1 MQRIAI
7 VDGLRSPFIKAWTS
21 FNDVTAQKL
30 GAFCCRQLLEETN
43 IKAGQIDEVIFGTVA
58 QPAEAANIARVIS
71 LYANIPVEKRAY
83 TVSRNCASGFEA
95 VSSAYEKI
103 QVGLDSVV
111 LAGGSE
117 SMSNIPFFFS
127 KDTAKILL
135 QLNKAKTFFAK
146 LKTVSKIRPRHL
158 KPIPGLFLG
167 LSDPVCGLSMG
178 QTAEILAKEYG
189 ITRQAQDEFSLASH
203 KKSIAAREKL
213 REEITPFMV
222 GAPGFKNLISDDNGP
237 RENQTLEAL
246 AKLKPYFERYTGTVT
261 AGNSS
266 QITDG
271 ACALL
276 IMTEDKAKS
285 LGYEPLGYIRAYTY
299 VGLEPQKMGLGP
311 AYAIPEVLKKAELTL
326 KDMDLIEINEAFAVQ
341 VLASLKL
348 LSTKSFIEENFSNH
362 KDLAGFKM
370 DKLNVNGG
378 AVSLGHPVG
387 STGARMILT
396 ILKEM
401 KRRNSKF
408 GLASLCVGGGQ
419 GGAFI
424 LER

>member
-1 MQRIAI
+1 
-7 VDGLRSPFIKAWTS
+7 
-21 FNDVTAQKL
+21 
-30 GAFCCRQLLEETN
+30 
-43 IKAGQIDEVIFGTVA
+43 
-58 QPAEAANIARVIS
+58 
-71 LYANIPVEKRAY
+71 
-83 TVSRNCASGFEA
+83 
-95 VSSAYEKI
+95 
-103 QVGLDSVV
+103 
-111 LAGGSE
+111 
-117 SMSNIPFFFS
+117 
-127 KDTAKILL
+127 
-135 QLNKAKTFFAK
+135 
-146 LKTVSKIRPRHL
+146 
-158 KPIPGLFLG
+158 
-167 LSDPVCGLSMG
+167 
-178 QTAEILAKEYG
+178 
-189 ITRQAQDEFSLASH
+189 
-203 KKSIAAREKL
+203 
-213 REEITPFMV
+213 MV